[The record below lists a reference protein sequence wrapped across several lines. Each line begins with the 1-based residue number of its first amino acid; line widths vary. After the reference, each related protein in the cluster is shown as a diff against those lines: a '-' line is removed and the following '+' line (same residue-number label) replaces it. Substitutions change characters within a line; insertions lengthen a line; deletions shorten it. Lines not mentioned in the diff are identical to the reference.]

1 MVISSGTS
9 RALLRFLR
17 FLVVGG
23 VNTLA
28 SYLVFCGCIWIGLH
42 FTLATL
48 VSYGVGVLIGFKMHG
63 RFVFEHPGAHRFV
76 QFAFISIVLLGCSLG
91 MQALARHWVNDYLS
105 GALAA
110 CITIPVSFF
119 LNRAFVFHAPAGPD
133 QEG

>member
-1 MVISSGTS
+1 MVISPDTS

-17 FLVVGG
+17 FLIVGG

-63 RFVFEHPGAHRFV
+63 RFVFEHPGARDVVRREEFQRQGATQARDVQPGPRGQRPGKQRHR
-76 QFAFISIVLLGCSLG
+76 Q
-91 MQALARHWVNDYLS
+91 
-105 GALAA
+105 
-110 CITIPVSFF
+110 P
-119 LNRAFVFHAPAGPD
+119 
-133 QEG
+133 